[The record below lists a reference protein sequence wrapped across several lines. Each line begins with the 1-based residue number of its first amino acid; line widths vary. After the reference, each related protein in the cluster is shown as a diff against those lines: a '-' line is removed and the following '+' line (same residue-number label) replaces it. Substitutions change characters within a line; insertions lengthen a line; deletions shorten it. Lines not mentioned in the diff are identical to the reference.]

1 MGGTALAAVSEPEV
15 YWDGN
20 SAASGRIYDYDLAD
34 GSLVVKWSKQTGASK
49 YYAKCVGLNEK
60 VDFGDDYQS
69 GRGTVLA
76 EKTATTYSTTKCKFS
91 LTASKMEDYDYLKI
105 AVAVYDADDTAQWL
119 TFGIRLKDSRGY
131 SEEPTFKD
139 YPAGKIHDFDTSSG
153 SALTVS
159 YSAANAE
166 AYCVKAILLNEEPS
180 DDSDQAS
187 HAVDVIYEVNDRTS
201 KYVRLSASKLTGA
214 KYLKVAVG
222 AYGTKESA
230 SEAHWAWVG
239 FRLINSGA
247 ADMTLSDSALSFACG
262 GGSDKVTVGGVSS
275 YTVSYPTESETAAG
289 NKWLTVSKS
298 GSAISVSARANYSAS
313 SRSETITVESADGQT
328 KTIKVTQDAG
338 YAAPEATVK
347 IGDTVYKSGDT
358 YGPLANGGRDTLW
371 LCVEAKNAQRIHVD
385 CGDSGIGSKTVT
397 LSFSASATSNDC
409 PIQIP
414 AGTTP
419 GTYTFTIYVSNS
431 DVENDSWRQAITPV
445 KLNVQVIDPSAD
457 PYPAYG
463 STLVAV
469 AESQIGYKGSASSS
483 NLTGANVSIVGDYTK
498 YGAYTGANGQH
509 WCASFVAWCANKAGV
524 SGVNRTAEASPGALC
539 GNAYSKGGVV
549 YFLTLNDTQRANHP
563 YLEKYGITK
572 DRSEEIPAVGDLIFF
587 RWSDAGKKV
596 TFSHVGIVSGVSGGN
611 VYYID
616 GNGPGDVV
624 KKRNK
629 SLTDSTIAA
638 YCKISGSFG
647 AGGATAEPTPTAT
660 PAPVIAGTPVFS
672 GYAAYSVNDYDLAKD
687 NLAIYWNSTNAVSY
701 HVKAILLNEVP
712 VANDDSQAD
721 RAVRVVR
728 NIDTASNSM
737 ALSVADLT
745 GGQYLKFAV
754 GASADG
760 QSEFQWSWI
769 GFKLSNS
776 ATAPTAQPTK
786 APGTNPPAQPT
797 EAPSPKPP
805 VQPTEA
811 PSTNPP
817 AQPTEA
823 PGTNPPVNRI
833 PGDANSDGKV
843 TTADVLQLLKYVS
856 GWGVEVNAANSD
868 VTGDGKIT
876 TADVLLL
883 LKYVSGWGVTL
894 Q

>member
-1 MGGTALAAVSEPEV
+1 MKKYVSLLCTLALLLAMGGTALAAVSEPEV

-105 AVAVYDADDTAQWL
+105 AVAVYDADDMAQWL

-262 GGSDKVTVGGVSS
+262 GGSDKVTVGGVSG

-328 KTIKVTQDAG
+328 KTIKVTQAAG
-338 YAAPEATVK
+338 YAAPEAAVK

-358 YGPLANGGRDTLW
+358 YGPLANGGSDTLW

-385 CGDSGIGSKTVT
+385 CGDSGIGSKTLT
-397 LSFSASATSNDC
+397 LALSSSATSNDC

-431 DVENDSWRQAITPV
+431 DVANDSWSQAITPV

-469 AESQIGYKGSASSS
+469 AKSQIGYKGSASSS
-483 NLTGANVSIVGDYTK
+483 NLTGANVSKVGDYTK

-524 SGVNRTAEASPGALC
+524 SGVNRTAAASPGALC

-549 YFLTLNDTQRANHP
+549 YFLTLNDTQKAKHP
-563 YLEKYGITK
+563 YLVKYGITK
-572 DRSEEIPAVGDLIFF
+572 DRSEVIPAVGDLIFI
-587 RWSDAGKKV
+587 RDSKDEKV
-596 TFSHVGIVSGVSGGN
+596 TFTHVGIVSGVSGGN

-616 GNGPGDVV
+616 GNGPGDEV
-624 KKRNK
+624 KERNK

-638 YCKISGSFG
+638 YCKISGSFS

-660 PAPVIAGTPVFS
+660 LAPVIAGTPVFS
-672 GYAAYSVNDYDLAKD
+672 GYAAYSVNDYDLAKG

-776 ATAPTAQPTK
+776 ATAPTAQPT
-786 APGTNPPAQPT
+786 

-811 PSTNPP
+811 PGTNPP
-817 AQPTEA
+817 A
-823 PGTNPPVNRI
+823 NRI